1 MPGLRLSLEEEEDM
15 KAKPGFVLRNI
26 VDEFILMPT
35 GENIGRFNGT
45 LLMNEVSAFVWN
57 KLQDSVTRDD
67 LLEAIT
73 EEYDVGREKAA
84 ADLDALLKALR
95 DHGVIEDD

>member
-1 MPGLRLSLEEEEDM
+1 M

>member
-1 MPGLRLSLEEEEDM
+1 M

-57 KLQDSVTRDD
+57 KLQNSVTRDD
-67 LLEAIT
+67 LLEAMT
-73 EEYDVGREKAA
+73 EEYDVSREKAA